1 MADQPLVSVI
11 TPSWRRHDLLL
22 NRCVPS
28 VQAQTYGNVEHVVIS
43 DGPDPELA
51 AVIREW
57 RQRVLDGEPRP
68 MHDVQF
74 REMPEH
80 DPAARWGHRARLR
93 GLELAKG
100 DYIAYLDDDNAFRP
114 GHVARLVAA
123 LEADPG
129 AGFAYSL
136 ILMNGH
142 GPPYAV
148 GADPPFCGGIDTSAI
163 MHRRGLLETAT
174 WRDDGWQETVDW
186 DLVARWMSA
195 GATWVFDGEITADYY
210 FNG

>member
-1 MADQPLVSVI
+1 MAGQPLVSVV
-11 TPSWRRHDLLL
+11 TPTWQRNNLLL

-28 VQAQTYGNVEHVVIS
+28 VQAQTYPAVEHVVVS
-43 DGPDPELA
+43 DGPDPELTA
-51 AVIREW
+51 MIAGQVKVFE
-57 RQRVLDGEPRP
+57 QL
-68 MHDVQF
+68 
-74 REMPEH
+74 PEH
-80 DPAARWGHRARLR
+80 DPVARWGHRARLR
-93 GLELAKG
+93 GLELARG
-100 DYIAYLDDDNAFRP
+100 EYIAYLDDDNAFRP
-114 GHVARLVAA
+114 GHVARLAAA

-136 ILMNGH
+136 IQMNGH
-142 GPPYAV
+142 GPAYIV

-195 GATWVFDGEITADYY
+195 GITWVIDGEITADYY